1 MKQETASE
9 SLTGEPQVRR
19 FIDDAWPRSPLEEPR
34 VRYWRA
40 ARRTTLLLLL
50 AFSGLQYYF
59 FEVHL
64 TIMALPRVTLVA
76 ALP

>member
-1 MKQETASE
+1 VD
-9 SLTGEPQVRR
+9 QVRR
-19 FIDDAWPRSPLEEPR
+19 FIDDAWPHSPLEVVR

-40 ARRTTLLLLL
+40 AARTTLLVLL

-59 FEVHL
+59 LEVQL
-64 TIMALPRVTLVA
+64 AILALPRVTLLA

>member
-1 MKQETASE
+1 VNE
-9 SLTGEPQVRR
+9 LRR
-19 FIDDAWPRSPLEEPR
+19 FIDDAWPHSPLEVVR

-40 ARRTTLLLLL
+40 AARATLLVLL

-59 FEVHL
+59 LEVHL
-64 TIMALPRVTLVA
+64 TILALPRVTLVA

>member
-1 MKQETASE
+1 MN
-9 SLTGEPQVRR
+9 QVRC
-19 FIDDAWPRSPLEEPR
+19 FIDDAWPHCPLDEPR

-40 ARRTTLLLLL
+40 AARATLLLLL

-59 FEVHL
+59 LEVHL
-64 TIMALPRVTLVA
+64 TILALPRVTLVA